1 MSYSEFAPLS
11 CFLFRTK
18 DENAIMIAG
27 KGPDASPSLAERV
40 ENRVRQFTHGRI
52 RNLVV
57 EEIQGQVVVSG
68 QAPSRHAKQLALQG
82 ALELLSGDRFA
93 ERITIG

>member
-1 MSYSEFAPLS
+1 MLNASEIG
-11 CFLFRTK
+11 
-18 DENAIMIAG
+18 NMIG
-27 KGPDASPSLAERV
+27 DGVDAALSLAKRV
-40 ENRVRQFTHGRI
+40 ESNVRQAAHGRI

-82 ALELLSGDRFA
+82 ALELLTGAMFS
-93 ERITIG
+93 EKITIG

>member
-1 MSYSEFAPLS
+1 MEFGDL
-11 CFLFRTK
+11 
-18 DENAIMIAG
+18 
-27 KGPDASPSLAERV
+27 ASVPSLAQRV
-40 ENRVRQFTHGRI
+40 ETKVRQSAHGRI

-57 EEIQGQVVVSG
+57 EEIQGQVIVSG
-68 QAPSRHAKQLALQG
+68 RAPSRHAKQLALQG